1 MTTDTNLQY
10 SRYYGE
16 CESENT
22 PVRIDEGPFEGTIY
36 TYDDIKVEDDDKEK
50 DAVITYALGLVMC
63 KVDGMEV
70 DSFTSD
76 QLNDLNE
83 NFTKPILINIL
94 TESANVAIAEHSR
107 REALENAE

>member
-1 MTTDTNLQY
+1 MTSDTNLQY

-22 PVRIDEGPFEGTIY
+22 PVRIDEGTFEGTIY
-36 TYDDIKVEDDDKEK
+36 TYDDIKVEDEDKDE
-50 DAVITYALGLVMC
+50 DMVITYTLGLVTC

-70 DSFTSD
+70 DAFTSE

-94 TESANVAIAEHSR
+94 TESANVAIAEHGR